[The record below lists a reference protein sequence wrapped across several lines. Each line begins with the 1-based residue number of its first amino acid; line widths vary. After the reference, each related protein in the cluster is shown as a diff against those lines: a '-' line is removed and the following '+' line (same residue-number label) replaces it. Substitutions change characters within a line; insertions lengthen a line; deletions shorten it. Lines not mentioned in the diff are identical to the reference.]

1 MKPMLKSVNAIA
13 CFGLLLSVV
22 IGLNS
27 AEGQV
32 SNGASVIAVNG
43 FVDVKFK
50 DKERFVSLEEGMML
64 AVGDTIETD
73 TEGEAELRLA
83 DKSILKI
90 GPSSRVLIKELG
102 TLEVTRVSVTT
113 FELIKGKIRAIVS
126 PLINEKSRF
135 TIETTNATVGVRGT
149 DFVESFDPDTES
161 TYVIGLDD
169 CVSLS
174 FRNAPGS
181 SPVSICGTEELTV
194 KGREAPGLPSKASK
208 ETIDRTLR
216 EMGLTG
222 KTGGEAGEDRGAPYI
237 TGIFVNRTID
247 LERIEGLLTLTRDD
261 LSVDRTILL
270 SGRSKDDV
278 GRVVSVE
285 VSLDGGATFGKAT
298 GTEDWTYEFEPIENR
313 EYEVM
318 VRATNDAGLD
328 SDTRDMGRIAIAFRD
343 DSYDDVARSFI
354 EAFINGIRTGDSRAV
369 EGSIADGYDGAVG
382 GFYSRDDLIQS
393 GIEDLSG
400 YTSGTTISYTIDQV
414 SSLGDRIVVVTGW
427 TMTSGTTSDQGKTTW
442 WLSKSE
448 GFRLAHAEGDW
459 LLRSIETVEP
469 AIWVEFYD
477 NGMGPPCHNVAKVF
491 LRASNIPDS
500 VLYVQVQVETGCGVW
515 NVSVDRWYYEA
526 YVGEKDGFGSD
537 VPLETMVSACITPSC
552 ATYTYSPL
560 DLHFTCTFTDYGY
573 DLSDTVTIP

>member
-1 MKPMLKSVNAIA
+1 MTDMKPMLKSVKAIA

-32 SNGASVIAVNG
+32 GNGASVIAVNG

-50 DKERFVSLEEGMML
+50 DKGLFVPLEEGMML
-64 AVGDTIETD
+64 GVGDTIETD

-113 FELIKGKIRAIVS
+113 FELIKGKIRAVVS
-126 PLINEKSRF
+126 PLINDKSRF

-174 FRNAPGS
+174 FRNTPGS
-181 SPVSICGTEELTV
+181 APVSICGTEELTV
-194 KGREAPGLPSKASK
+194 KGRGAPGLPSKASK

-222 KTGGEAGEDRGAPYI
+222 EKGGELGKVRGAPYI

-247 LERIEGLLTLTRDD
+247 LERVEGLLTLTRDD
-261 LSVDRTILL
+261 LSVERKILL

-285 VSLDGGATFGKAT
+285 VSLDGGATFEKAT
-298 GTEDWTYEFEPIENR
+298 GTEDWTYEFEPRENR

-318 VRATNDAGLD
+318 VRAANDAGLG
-328 SDTRDMGRIAIAFRD
+328 SDPRDMGRIAIAFKD

-354 EAFINGIRTGDSRAV
+354 EAFVNGIRTGDSRAV
-369 EGSIADGYDGAVG
+369 EGNITDGYDGAVG
-382 GFYSRDDLIQS
+382 GFYSRDDL
-393 GIEDLSG
+393 
-400 YTSGTTISYTIDQV
+400 YTVRYRRPFRLYERDHHQLHDRPGQLAGRQDCG
-414 SSLGDRIVVVTGW
+414 GDRMVRDIGHDKRPRENDVV
-427 TMTSGTTSDQGKTTW
+427 
-442 WLSKSE
+442 
-448 GFRLAHAEGDW
+448 A
-459 LLRSIETVEP
+459 
-469 AIWVEFYD
+469 
-477 NGMGPPCHNVAKVF
+477 
-491 LRASNIPDS
+491 
-500 VLYVQVQVETGCGVW
+500 
-515 NVSVDRWYYEA
+515 
-526 YVGEKDGFGSD
+526 
-537 VPLETMVSACITPSC
+537 LEIR
-552 ATYTYSPL
+552 
-560 DLHFTCTFTDYGY
+560 
-573 DLSDTVTIP
+573 